1 MANQNQTSNS
11 GTSADDTKRSNQV
24 RDTDAALTDKDR
36 AATTLNPNPNLA
48 KPDPTMGTDE
58 GWKRDAASETM
69 SAQNV
74 VTGEDNRRDWQNTNW
89 QDRQT
94 NPSSNPTTSDVKSQA
109 KQAANDVKQ
118 SAGNIADQAKQTA
131 NDVKQ
136 SAGNIADQAKQAAVE
151 TVDQAKQAVNDTLG
165 EAKQQVAA
173 RFDAQK
179 SQAAD
184 RLSNV
189 ANALRQTGENLESQ
203 NEDTFGQYARAA
215 ADQLEQFSNTLQNKN
230 MNELLNEVQGF
241 ARRQPE
247 LFIAGSLAAG
257 FLLGR
262 FLKSSGSR
270 TASYNDNSNRRYGNG
285 GSYSSGYGQSSY
297 NKSGTKHSTTD
308 AIARMDYES
317 PAPQNIAITKEED
330 RNAR

>member
-1 MANQNQTSNS
+1 MTQQNQTFNS
-11 GTSADDTKRSNQV
+11 GKATNDPRRSDQV
-24 RDTDAALTDKDR
+24 QDTDAVLTDKDA
-36 AATTLNPNPNLA
+36 AATTLNPNPNFA
-48 KPDPTMGTDE
+48 KPDPTIGRDE
-58 GWKRDAASETM
+58 GWNRGVQGASVGAGNAATTE
-69 SAQNV
+69 A
-74 VTGEDNRRDWQNTNW
+74 NRRDWQNPNW
-89 QDRQT
+89 QDQQT
-94 NPSSNPTTSDVKSQA
+94 NPDIKNQV
-109 KQAANDVKQ
+109 KQAANEMKQ
-118 SAGNIADQAKQTA
+118 GAS
-131 NDVKQ
+131 
-136 SAGNIADQAKQAAVE
+136 SIADQAKQAAVE
-151 TVDQAKQAVNDTLG
+151 TVGQAKQAVNDTLG
-165 EAKQQVAA
+165 QAKQQVAS
-173 RFDAQK
+173 RFDEQK

-203 NEDTFGQYARAA
+203 HEDTFGQYARAA

-270 TASYNDNSNRRYGNG
+270 TASYSNYSDRRYGNG
-285 GSYSSGYGQSSY
+285 GSYSSGYGQSGY
-297 NKSGTKHSTTD
+297 NKRGTKHSTSD

-330 RNAR
+330 KNAR

>member
-1 MANQNQTSNS
+1 MANQNQTFTS
-11 GTSADDTKRSNQV
+11 GTSTDDTKRSDQV
-24 RDTDAALTDKDR
+24 KDTDAVLTSKDK
-36 AATTLNPNPNLA
+36 AATTLNPNPNFA
-48 KPDPTMGTDE
+48 KPDPTMGNDE
-58 GWKRDAASETM
+58 GWNSDAASKTVG
-69 SAQNV
+69 AQNV
-74 VTGEDNRRDWQNTNW
+74 GTTEANRRDWQNTNW

-94 NPSSNPTTSDVKSQA
+94 STNPSDVNSTDVKNQV
-109 KQAANDVKQ
+109 KQAVNEVKQ
-118 SAGNIADQAKQTA
+118 GASSIT
-131 NDVKQ
+131 
-136 SAGNIADQAKQAAVE
+136 DQAKQAAVE

-165 EAKQQVAA
+165 QAKQQVAS
-173 RFDAQK
+173 RFDEQK
-179 SQAAD
+179 SQAAG

-203 NEDTFGQYARAA
+203 HEDTFGQYARAA

-230 MNELLNEVQGF
+230 MNELLNEVQSF

-270 TASYNDNSNRRYGNG
+270 TAGYNDYSGRRYGNG
-285 GSYSSGYGQSSY
+285 GSSSSSYGQSSH
-297 NKSGTKHSTTD
+297 NRSGAKHSTSD

-317 PAPQNIAITKEED
+317 PASQNIAITKEEGM
-330 RNAR
+330 NAR